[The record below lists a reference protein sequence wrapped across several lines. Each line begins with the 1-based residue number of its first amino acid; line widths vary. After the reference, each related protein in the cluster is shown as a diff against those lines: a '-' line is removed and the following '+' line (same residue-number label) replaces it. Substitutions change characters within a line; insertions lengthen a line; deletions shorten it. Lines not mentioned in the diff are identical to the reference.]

1 MDKKE
6 YFAKISPLFTN
17 NGDIFAKYYKV
28 L

>member
-6 YFAKISPLFTN
+6 YFAKISPLFVN